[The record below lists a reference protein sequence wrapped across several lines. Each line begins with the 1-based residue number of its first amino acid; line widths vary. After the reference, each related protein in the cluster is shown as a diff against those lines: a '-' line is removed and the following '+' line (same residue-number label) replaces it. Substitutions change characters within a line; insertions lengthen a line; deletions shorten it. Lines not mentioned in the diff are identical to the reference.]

1 MLGKYR
7 LTFLFAITAVVVI
20 AVAAVVVN
28 QVVGNLAEDN
38 LLEIAEDNTLREAAH
53 VDAMLRG
60 QSGMGGTMPGG
71 AVTLGD
77 HTVAGTPA
85 MSRSSPTIS
94 DGATAEGS
102 PTPPTTL
109 EEVVASREILSMVP
123 SVAVGL
129 NIVKISLLDP
139 SGAVAWSTD
148 LEQIGST
155 HASPERVG
163 LAARGEAS
171 SRFTPDRAV
180 VDLAGQRRSV
190 DVVEALLP
198 LTDPGSA
205 RVIGVIGI
213 ERDVSD
219 DVSIQ
224 VDDAK
229 SVVRWTTVGT
239 MGGLFS
245 ILLGFIIVADM
256 NISRSRRRELSAVED
271 ANLSLEHRVQER
283 TEELQQ
289 ANVRLVDAQEQIV
302 RTEKLAAIG
311 QLAGQVA
318 HDIRNPLGTISNAVF
333 YLKGKLAGSDLAQD
347 NPRIGQFLEITA
359 REVNHANKIVT
370 DLMGFARVSPPSLS
384 PTRLDEVVE
393 GTLSDLEIKDNVRVV
408 RRFGPDL
415 PEVMADGE
423 QLRQRVFMNLA
434 ANALDAMPGGGE
446 LAVTIRQTG
455 TFAEVE
461 FADTGTGMDDE
472 TMRKVFEPLFTT
484 KTKGTGLGLAVCHQV
499 ISNHGG
505 ALDVSSAPGRGSTF
519 TVRLPMDR
527 DQT

>member
-1 MLGKYR
+1 
-7 LTFLFAITAVVVI
+7 
-20 AVAAVVVN
+20 
-28 QVVGNLAEDN
+28 
-38 LLEIAEDNTLREAAH
+38 
-53 VDAMLRG
+53 
-60 QSGMGGTMPGG
+60 
-71 AVTLGD
+71 
-77 HTVAGTPA
+77 

-229 SVVRWTTVGT
+229 SVVRWTTVGP

-256 NISRSRRRELSAVED
+256 NISRSRRRELSAV
-271 ANLSLEHRVQER
+271 
-283 TEELQQ
+283 
-289 ANVRLVDAQEQIV
+289 
-302 RTEKLAAIG
+302 
-311 QLAGQVA
+311 
-318 HDIRNPLGTISNAVF
+318 
-333 YLKGKLAGSDLAQD
+333 
-347 NPRIGQFLEITA
+347 
-359 REVNHANKIVT
+359 
-370 DLMGFARVSPPSLS
+370 
-384 PTRLDEVVE
+384 
-393 GTLSDLEIKDNVRVV
+393 
-408 RRFGPDL
+408 
-415 PEVMADGE
+415 
-423 QLRQRVFMNLA
+423 
-434 ANALDAMPGGGE
+434 
-446 LAVTIRQTG
+446 
-455 TFAEVE
+455 
-461 FADTGTGMDDE
+461 
-472 TMRKVFEPLFTT
+472 
-484 KTKGTGLGLAVCHQV
+484 
-499 ISNHGG
+499 
-505 ALDVSSAPGRGSTF
+505 
-519 TVRLPMDR
+519 
-527 DQT
+527 